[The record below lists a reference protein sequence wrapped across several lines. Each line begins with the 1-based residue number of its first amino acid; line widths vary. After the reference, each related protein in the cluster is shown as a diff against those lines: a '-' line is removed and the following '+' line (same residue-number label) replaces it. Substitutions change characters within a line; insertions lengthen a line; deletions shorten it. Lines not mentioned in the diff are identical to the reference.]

1 MAEWNLYGSER
12 REIFEE
18 SIKPESLFYTLQQY
32 QKTFGKTFS
41 IVELLELEIIRAMAL
56 IAQAINDAP
65 EFLLDQVGKAFSS
78 SKFHPIS
85 DSIEMVAEA
94 IESLRK

>member
-41 IVELLELEIIRAMAL
+41 IVELLELEKFVQWRLLHKQLMMHLSSCL
-56 IAQAINDAP
+56 I
-65 EFLLDQVGKAFSS
+65 K
-78 SKFHPIS
+78 
-85 DSIEMVAEA
+85 
-94 IESLRK
+94 

>member
-12 REIFEE
+12 REILRKVLNQNPF
-18 SIKPESLFYTLQQY
+18 FYTLQQY

-41 IVELLELEIIRAMAL
+41 IVELLELEKIRAMAL

-85 DSIEMVAEA
+85 DSIETVAEA

>member
-12 REIFEE
+12 RDIFEE
-18 SIKPESLFYTLQQY
+18 GIEPESLFDTLKQY
-32 QKTFGKTFS
+32 QKIFGKTFG
-41 IVELLELEIIRAMAL
+41 IVELLELEKIRAMAL

-65 EFLLDQVGKAFSS
+65 EFLVDQVGKAFSS

-85 DSIEMVAEA
+85 GSIETVAEA

>member
-32 QKTFGKTFS
+32 QKNFGKTFS
-41 IVELLELEIIRAMAL
+41 IVELLELEKIRAMAL
-56 IAQAINDAP
+56 IAQAINDLP
-65 EFLLDQVGKAFSS
+65 VCRDYGT
-78 SKFHPIS
+78 
-85 DSIEMVAEA
+85 
-94 IESLRK
+94 

>member
-41 IVELLELEIIRAMAL
+41 IVELLELEKIRAMAL

-78 SKFHPIS
+78 SKFQS
-85 DSIEMVAEA
+85 
-94 IESLRK
+94 RQ